1 MVTFNVFLGTQTVG
15 IFQVIE
21 MYESSQISCNIDFV
35 RVVYEY
41 IIQRRSNYYVVVV
54 MVSRY
59 RLMVKQI

>member
-1 MVTFNVFLGTQTVG
+1 
-15 IFQVIE
+15 